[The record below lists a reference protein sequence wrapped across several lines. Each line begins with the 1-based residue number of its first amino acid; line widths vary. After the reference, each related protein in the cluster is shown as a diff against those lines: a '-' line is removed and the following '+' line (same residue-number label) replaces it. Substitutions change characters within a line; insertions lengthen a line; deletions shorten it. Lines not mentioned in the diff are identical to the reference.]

1 MINFFN
7 QSNVLFVIIAI
18 RNNCSLVNNQ
28 NAMYIF
34 LKNERGIG
42 KYNMDNGKMNI
53 IGLSGRIN
61 AVKL

>member
-1 MINFFN
+1 
-7 QSNVLFVIIAI
+7 
-18 RNNCSLVNNQ
+18 
-28 NAMYIF
+28 MYIF